1 MSEENVEVMRAA
13 FEAIMRHNG
22 EAFRRLYDP
31 DIEWEDVSGLWG
43 DWGTRRG
50 LGDVQDAFRDWFE
63 AFEEKVDFE
72 LENIADAGGDQV
84 ISSVGIRARGRIS
97 GLVVNQVIH
106 FVSTV
111 YGGRVVRIRAYREW
125 TEALEAA
132 GLRE

>member
-13 FEAIMRHNG
+13 FEAIRRHDG

-50 LGDVQDAFRDWFE
+50 RGDVQDAFRDWFE
-63 AFEEKVDFE
+63 AFEEEVDFE
-72 LENIADAGGDQV
+72 LEYIADAGDQV
-84 ISSVGIRARGRIS
+84 IGSVRVRARGRIS

-111 YGGRVVRIRAYREW
+111 HGGRAVRIRAYRER

>member
-1 MSEENVEVMRAA
+1 MSQENVEVMRAA
-13 FEAIMRHNG
+13 FEAIRRHDG

-50 LGDVQDAFRDWFE
+50 LGEVQDAFRDWYE
-63 AFEEKVDFE
+63 AFDEEVEFE
-72 LENIADAGGDQV
+72 LENIADAGDEV
-84 ISSVGIRARGRIS
+84 IGSVRIRARGRIS

-111 YGGRVVRIRAYREW
+111 HGGRAVRIRAYREW

>member
-1 MSEENVEVMRAA
+1 MSQENVEVMRAA
-13 FEAIMRHNG
+13 FEAIRRHDG
-22 EAFRRLYDP
+22 EAFRLYDP

-50 LGDVQDAFRDWFE
+50 LGEVQDAFRDWYE
-63 AFEEKVDFE
+63 AFDEEVEFE
-72 LENIADAGGDQV
+72 LENIADAGDEV
-84 ISSVGIRARGRIS
+84 IGSVRIRARGRIS

-111 YGGRVVRIRAYREW
+111 HGGRAVRIRAYREW